1 MNGYV
6 LDIAGYSVGSSW
18 GYDELGDVLFAT
30 VIPDADPTGPPLE
43 IVAVTIDQLLDRLDL
58 ATGSRYGVA
67 RMVLAL
73 SRAEVHGTARVWLAS
88 RVRLFTDREL
98 IAEASRSD
106 VPWLAAEGRSHPL
119 FEAALEAMPPC
130 PLCGSV
136 RAP

>member
-6 LDIAGYSVGSSW
+6 LDIAGYSAASFW

-30 VIPDADPTGPPLE
+30 VVPDAEPAAPPLE

-58 ATGSRYGVA
+58 ATGSRHGVA

-73 SRAEVHGTARVWLAS
+73 SRAEVRGSARVWLAS
-88 RVRLFTDREL
+88 RVRLFTDRAL

-119 FEAALEAMPPC
+119 FEAPLDAMPSC

-136 RAP
+136 PAS

>member
-1 MNGYV
+1 MDEYV
-6 LDIAGYSVGSSW
+6 LDIAGYSAASFW

-30 VIPDADPTGPPLE
+30 VVPDADPSAPPLE
-43 IVAVTIDQLLDRLDL
+43 IAAVTIDQLLDRLDL
-58 ATGSRYGVA
+58 ATGSRLGIA

-73 SRAEVHGTARVWLAS
+73 SRAEVRGTARVWLAS
-88 RVRLFTDREL
+88 RVRLLTDRTL

-119 FEAALEAMPPC
+119 FEAPQDTTTPC

-136 RAP
+136 PAT